1 MCRRSSTIKKGEQ
14 NIFLGQSPKQRIKM
28 AAKGSRKQKK
38 VYTELN
44 RCCYLQCIGN
54 ITKRS
59 SRNINFEMRSSI
71 WWDNKKIQEN
81 KPALKFY
88 MTQELLEEEE
98 CVICQ
103 VMALCTSLSAL
114 LHSVSL
120 WYLGD
125 EIIITNSQCS
135 IQRLS
140 WWVTNYTS
148 LYLLL
153 ALTERLLANAV
164 DREKKAWALPP
175 CCKGCFLQMLAI

>member
-1 MCRRSSTIKKGEQ
+1 
-14 NIFLGQSPKQRIKM
+14 
-28 AAKGSRKQKK
+28 
-38 VYTELN
+38 
-44 RCCYLQCIGN
+44 N

-88 MTQELLEEEE
+88 MTKELLEEEE

-120 WYLGD
+120 
-125 EIIITNSQCS
+125 
-135 IQRLS
+135 
-140 WWVTNYTS
+140 
-148 LYLLL
+148 
-153 ALTERLLANAV
+153 
-164 DREKKAWALPP
+164 
-175 CCKGCFLQMLAI
+175 